1 MMPLIAIF
9 LRAIICINAVKAS
22 AFSAR
27 NINVSILGGGNVG
40 TILAQKLIESNKFES
55 VKIAAR
61 NYGKTCKE
69 VEAKGLAIYVGSI
82 SDVLPSSQVSG
93 NVEELLIFLVVQYT
107 IIIFE
112 C

>member
-1 MMPLIAIF
+1 MPLIAIL
-9 LRAIICINAVKAS
+9 LRAIICINAVGKAS

-61 NYGKTCKE
+61 NYDKTCKE
-69 VEAKGLAIYVGSI
+69 VEAKGLAIYVGTI
-82 SDVLPSSQVSG
+82 SDVLPSSQVSASKCG
-93 NVEELLIFLVVQYT
+93 RT
-107 IIIFE
+107 
-112 C
+112 